1 MYKTVYA
8 LGPKLKK
15 RDRYG
20 IYLKIEAV
28 CLDSLLLA
36 IEAALASKERKVHI
50 LERLVVSIEMQKQL
64 IRIAHEIDVIKQKC
78 YITLVADLIEASKM
92 AAGWLKYANGNHA

>member
-20 IYLKIEAV
+20 IYLKIEDV

-36 IEAALASKERKVHI
+36 IEAALTPKERKINI

-78 YITLVADLIEASKM
+78 YIALVADLIEASKM
-92 AAGWLKYANGNHA
+92 AAGWFKYANGNPA